1 MQAQLT
7 SADRDRDTPNPR
19 STRNTD
25 LPTIVVGAGPAGLT
39 AALML
44 AERGR
49 PVIVLEAAD
58 QIGGLARTVV
68 ADGYRFDLGGHRFFT
83 KSEQVRT
90 LWQELLGDEL
100 LLRPRRSRIRWR
112 GRFVDYPLRVGD
124 VIRKVG
130 PAEVLRSGASY
141 ARARSRPRRPAA
153 DFEQWVSDRFGRRL
167 FEHFFRSYTEKVWG
181 VPTSEIRAD
190 WAAQRIRE
198 LSLGRAALAAVRGG
212 DGGHHSLIDEF
223 LYPRLGPGQLW
234 EAMAERIE
242 RAGGEIRRGSPV
254 EAIELGDRAPLVVT
268 PKASL
273 RANAVISSMPLRS
286 LTEIAHPVPA
296 AVKQAASGLHFRD
309 FITVAL
315 IVDGEAPF
323 PDNWIYVHDPE
334 VNVGRIQNFGAWSPA
349 MIPDPGR
356 CCLGLEYF
364 CFAGDELWSSS
375 DEELIALASSEL
387 ERIELLGGSVVG
399 GHVVRVEKAYP
410 IYGTDHPRRIATI
423 REWLDRVGGLQQI
436 GRNGLHR
443 YNNADHSMLTAIR
456 AVENLCD
463 GAGHDIWNVN
473 ADKAYLEEEKVAAVQ
488 PYRHPA
494 AVGEDIAATPV
505 AAQEIA

>member
-1 MQAQLT
+1 MHAQLT
-7 SADRDRDTPNPR
+7 SADRPEDTG
-19 STRNTD
+19 

-83 KSEQVRT
+83 KSERIRS
-90 LWQELLGDEL
+90 LWQELLGPEL
-100 LLRPRRSRIRWR
+100 LVRPRRSRIRWR

-141 ARARSRPRRPAA
+141 ARARARPRRPAA

-181 VPTSEIRAD
+181 VPTTEIRAD
-190 WAAQRIRE
+190 WAAQRIRR
-198 LSLGRAALAAVRGG
+198 LSLGGAALAAMRGD

-223 LYPRLGPGQLW
+223 LYPRLGPGQMW

-242 RAGGEIRRGSPV
+242 RAGGEIRLGMPV
-254 EAIELGDRAPLVVT
+254 EAIELDGERPLVLSGGM
-268 PKASL
+268 SL
-273 RANAVISSMPLRS
+273 EAEAVISSMPLRS
-286 LTEIAHPVPA
+286 LADVAGPVPA
-296 AVKQAASGLHFRD
+296 AAREAASGLRFRD
-309 FITVAL
+309 FLTVAL
-315 IVDGEAPF
+315 ILDGEAPF

-334 VNVGRIQNFGAWSPA
+334 VGVGRIQNFGAWSPA
-349 MIPDPGR
+349 MVPEAGR

-364 CFAGDELWSSS
+364 CFAGDELWSRG
-375 DEELIALASSEL
+375 DDELIALAAAEL
-387 ERIELLGGSVVG
+387 ERIELLGGRVVG

-410 IYGTDHPRRIATI
+410 IYGADHPERIATI
-423 REWLDRVGGLQQI
+423 RDWLDGVPRLQQI

-443 YNNADHSMLTAIR
+443 YNNADHSMLTAVR

-463 GAGHDIWNVN
+463 GAGHDLWEVN
-473 ADKAYLEEEKVAAVQ
+473 ADDEYLEEGRVDTDQRRAVAVQ
-488 PYRHPA
+488 PYRDPARVGADIPASTA
-494 AVGEDIAATPV
+494 AV
-505 AAQEIA
+505 QEIA